1 MARRFSSGFPK
12 SFLSG
17 CAKRTRLSSNY
28 FRLTEGGFWWRLKV
42 YCDANIFIDYFG
54 KRTDGLRPLDEFAWA
69 FFSKGWNCAF
79 HLIVSDWLI
88 TELRKHLR
96 EEKIKEV

>member
-1 MARRFSSGFPK
+1 M
-12 SFLSG
+12 
-17 CAKRTRLSSNY
+17 
-28 FRLTEGGFWWRLKV
+28 LKV

-96 EEKIKEV
+96 EEKINEVIAIYKNKGKLIFVKEGPGDREKAGSISQHWQDPLH